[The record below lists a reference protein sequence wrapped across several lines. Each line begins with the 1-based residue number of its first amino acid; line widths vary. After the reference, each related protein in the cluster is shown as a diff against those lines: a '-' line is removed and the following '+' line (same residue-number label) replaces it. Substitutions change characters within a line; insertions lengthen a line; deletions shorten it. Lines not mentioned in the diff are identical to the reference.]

1 MHDDS
6 KFLVRV
12 ILIFQFTNRERF
24 QIKKNFY
31 KLLPLFCEQVI
42 KGLFGI
48 ESFRTLCF
56 PC

>member
-12 ILIFQFTNRERF
+12 ILIFQFTNRELF
-24 QIKKNFY
+24 QIKENFY
-31 KLLPLFCEQVI
+31 TLLPMFFEQLI
-42 KGLFGI
+42 KGLFGS
-48 ESFRTLCF
+48 ELFHSLCF